1 MTAAAIAQNAGHAG
15 DQRGDQ
21 DDKPE
26 NNDHDD
32 STSRAAVRPA
42 AGSQAPGSVLAHL
55 KVNPGPRSAG
65 NNRSAKGPSPQPITG
80 HRARGAFAYGQP
92 RQTGTAVACA
102 TQSGRRRESGV
113 KTGIFAEHARFAEQ
127 GAPRRTF
134 TGT

>member
-1 MTAAAIAQNAGHAG
+1 MPAAAVAQNAGHAD

-32 STSRAAVRPA
+32 SASRAVRPA
-42 AGSQAPGSVLAHL
+42 ARSQASGSVLAHL

-80 HRARGAFAYGQP
+80 HRARGAFAYGHPQYG
-92 RQTGTAVACA
+92 Q
-102 TQSGRRRESGV
+102 
-113 KTGIFAEHARFAEQ
+113 GIVFRW
-127 GAPRRTF
+127 GS
-134 TGT
+134 